1 MRDCAICKHAH
12 RVEIEAALF
21 KVSPDNAEMTMPRI
35 ASEFE
40 VPEDALKT
48 HALFHTSFNMEPNGD
63 SIVRQIKMR
72 EADMLLATAM
82 EQMSTMQAAGMTAYK
97 IVKEK
102 LVMIKL
108 NEAQIRELIN
118 RYPYLLPRNVWTG
131 KVVEDYDYSYILG
144 QYEIPWGWFRLFLLY
159 CKNIRELLEKANYL
173 NKFQFTQ
180 IKEKKL
186 HGIQPGV
193 EFTQL
198 HTFFIILTARKG
210 NLL

>member
-21 KVSPDNAEMTMPRI
+21 KVSPDNAELTMPRI

-82 EQMSTMQAAGMTAYK
+82 EQMSTMQAVGKRIRGRLETPDDEDIK
-97 IVKEK
+97 FEK
-102 LVMIKL
+102 LLTK
-108 NEAQIRELIN
+108 
-118 RYPYLLPRNVWTG
+118 P
-131 KVVEDYDYSYILG
+131 VVELYTGTSAEVRRTIQSIADIN
-144 QYEIPWGWFRLFLLY
+144 QLLNGPKDDGT
-159 CKNIRELLEKANYL
+159 CGLAALAAAIHGSRQPA
-173 NKFQFTQ
+173 
-180 IKEKKL
+180 KE
-186 HGIQPGV
+186 
-193 EFTQL
+193 EEDS
-198 HTFFIILTARKG
+198 
-210 NLL
+210 